1 MANKTLQEYR
11 KYYRK
16 NHPTWSDNEVELN
29 AQAAFKGQ
37 ELGNTERTG
46 ANPVIGREN
55 AGTNPVPNTPSTGGS
70 TLPSITSTWSTNINN
85 RLSDARIQLAPSSS
99 QQQASLVD
107 SFTKPQLTNIAK
119 VLKSLGYSKSQ
130 ISTGMKVKDILVS
143 DFGTTLAASKTYN
156 DFTNTIAADVLS
168 GLNTDATANVPTQ
181 TIQKYDPI
189 VLEKLI
195 DNIYQETLGQPATE
209 SQKRL
214 RMGELNRMIEEGTT
228 TTTKKVGGKNVVTVT
243 PGFSQE
249 RAKTSIEEQLKVMN
263 PDEFDRKKRID
274 FQGWLSQNVAGA

>member
-1 MANKTLQEYR
+1 M
-11 KYYRK
+11 
-16 NHPTWSDNEVELN
+16 
-29 AQAAFKGQ
+29 
-37 ELGNTERTG
+37 
-46 ANPVIGREN
+46 
-55 AGTNPVPNTPSTGGS
+55 
-70 TLPSITSTWSTNINN
+70 
-85 RLSDARIQLAPSSS
+85 APSSS

-119 VLKSLGYSKSQ
+119 VLKQLGYSKSQ
-130 ISTGMKVKDILVS
+130 ISTGMKVKDILVN
-143 DFGTTLAASKTYN
+143 DFGTTLSASKTYN
-156 DFTNTIAADVLS
+156 DFTNSIAADVLS

-209 SQKRL
+209 SQKAL
-214 RMGELNRMIEEGTT
+214 RMAELNQMIETGTT
-228 TTTKKVGGKNVVTVT
+228 TTSKIVGGKRVTVAT

-249 RAKTSIEEQLKVMN
+249 RATATIEEQLKVMN

>member
-1 MANKTLQEYR
+1 MAIVGRDNVGLT
-11 KYYRK
+11 
-16 NHPTWSDNEVELN
+16 PT
-29 AQAAFKGQ
+29 
-37 ELGNTERTG
+37 
-46 ANPVIGREN
+46 
-55 AGTNPVPNTPSTGGS
+55 PNTPSTS
-70 TLPSITSTWSTNINN
+70 QLPPLQSTWSTNINN
-85 RLSDARIQLAPSSS
+85 RLQDARIQLAPSSS
-99 QQQASLVD
+99 QQTASLVD

-156 DFTNTIAADVLS
+156 DFANTIAADVLS
-168 GLNTDATANVPTQ
+168 GLNTDSTANVPTQ
-181 TIQKYDPI
+181 TIQKYDPA

-228 TTTKKVGGKNVVTVT
+228 TTSKIVGGKRVTVAT

-249 RAKTSIEEQLKVMN
+249 RAKTTIEEQLKVMN

>member
-1 MANKTLQEYR
+1 MAI
-11 KYYRK
+11 
-16 NHPTWSDNEVELN
+16 D
-29 AQAAFKGQ
+29 
-37 ELGNTERTG
+37 
-46 ANPVIGREN
+46 NPVGR
-55 AGTNPVPNTPSTGGS
+55 GTNSSNAVPNMPSVGNNA
-70 TLPSITSTWSTNINN
+70 LPPISSSWANNINN
-85 RLSDARIQLAPSSS
+85 RLLDARIGIAPTSF
-99 QQQASLVD
+99 QQSASLVD

-143 DFGTTLAASKTYN
+143 DFATTLADSKTYN
-156 DFTNTIAADVLS
+156 DFVNTVSTDVLT
-168 GLNTDATANVPTQ
+168 GLNTDAKANVPTQ

-228 TTTKKVGGKNVVTVT
+228 TSTKKVGGKNVVTVT

-249 RAKTSIEEQLKVMN
+249 RATASIEEQLKVMN
-263 PDEFDRKKRID
+263 PDEFDRKKRMD
-274 FQGWLSQNVAGA
+274 FQGWLSQNVQGA

>member
-1 MANKTLQEYR
+1 MAIVGRDNVGLT
-11 KYYRK
+11 
-16 NHPTWSDNEVELN
+16 PT
-29 AQAAFKGQ
+29 
-37 ELGNTERTG
+37 
-46 ANPVIGREN
+46 
-55 AGTNPVPNTPSTGGS
+55 PNTPSTS
-70 TLPSITSTWSTNINN
+70 QLPSVQSTWSTNINN
-85 RLSDARIQLAPSSS
+85 RLQDARIQLAPSSS
-99 QQQASLVD
+99 QQIESLVD

-168 GLNTDATANVPTQ
+168 GLNTDSTANVPTQ
-181 TIQKYDPI
+181 TIQKYDPV
-189 VLEKLI
+189 VLGKLI

-228 TTTKKVGGKNVVTVT
+228 TTSKVVGGKRVITAT

-249 RAKTSIEEQLKVMN
+249 RATATIEEQLKVMN
-263 PDEFDRKKRID
+263 PDEFDRKKRLD
-274 FQGWLSQNVAGA
+274 FKSWLSQNVQGA

>member
-1 MANKTLQEYR
+1 MAIVGR
-11 KYYRK
+11 
-16 NHPTWSDNEVELN
+16 DNVGL
-29 AQAAFKGQ
+29 
-37 ELGNTERTG
+37 T
-46 ANPVIGREN
+46 
-55 AGTNPVPNTPSTGGS
+55 PVPNTPSTS
-70 TLPSITSTWSTNINN
+70 QLPSVQSTWSTNINN

-119 VLKSLGYSKSQ
+119 ILKSLGYSKSQ
-130 ISTGMKVKDILVS
+130 ISTGMKVKDILVN
-143 DFGTTLAASKTYN
+143 DFGTTLVASKTYN
-156 DFTNTIAADVLS
+156 DFTNSIAADVLS

-209 SQKRL
+209 SQKAL
-214 RMGELNRMIEEGTT
+214 RMAELNQMIETGTT
-228 TTTKKVGGKNVVTVT
+228 TTSKIVGGKRVTVAT

-249 RAKTSIEEQLKVMN
+249 RATATIEEQLKVMN

>member
-1 MANKTLQEYR
+1 MAI
-11 KYYRK
+11 
-16 NHPTWSDNEVELN
+16 D
-29 AQAAFKGQ
+29 
-37 ELGNTERTG
+37 
-46 ANPVIGREN
+46 NPVGR
-55 AGTNPVPNTPSTGGS
+55 GTNSSNAVPNMPSVGS
-70 TLPSITSTWSTNINN
+70 NALPPISSSWANNINN
-85 RLSDARIQLAPSSS
+85 RLIDARIGIAPTSF
-99 QQQASLVD
+99 QQSASLVD

-143 DFGTTLAASKTYN
+143 DFATTLADSKTYN
-156 DFTNTIAADVLS
+156 DFVNTVSVDVLT
-168 GLNTDATANVPTQ
+168 GLNTDTNANVPTQ
-181 TIQKYDPI
+181 TIQKYDPV
-189 VLEKLI
+189 VLGKLI

-209 SQKRL
+209 AQKALRL
-214 RMGELNRMIEEGTT
+214 AELEGMINTGTT

-249 RAKTSIEEQLKVMN
+249 RATASIEEQLKVMN

>member
-1 MANKTLQEYR
+1 ME
-11 KYYRK
+11 
-16 NHPTWSDNEVELN
+16 
-29 AQAAFKGQ
+29 
-37 ELGNTERTG
+37 
-46 ANPVIGREN
+46 VIGRGN
-55 AGTNPVPNTPSTGGS
+55 SGMNPVPNTPSTS
-70 TLPSITSTWSTNINN
+70 QLPPVQSTWSSNINN
-85 RLSDARIQLAPSSS
+85 RLADARIQLAPSSAR
-99 QQQASLVD
+99 QQASLVD

-119 VLKSLGYSKSQ
+119 VLKQLGYSKSQ
-130 ISTGMKVKDILVS
+130 ISTGMKVKDILIS
-143 DFGTTLAASKTYN
+143 DFGTTLSASKTYN

-181 TIQKYDPI
+181 TIQKYDPV

-195 DNIYQETLGQPATE
+195 DNIYQETLGEPATPE
-209 SQKRL
+209 QKEL
-214 RMGELNRMIEEGTT
+214 RMAELNTMIEAGTT
-228 TTTKKVGGKNVVTVT
+228 TTTKKVRGKNIVTVT

>member
-1 MANKTLQEYR
+1 MAIVGR
-11 KYYRK
+11 
-16 NHPTWSDNEVELN
+16 DNVGL
-29 AQAAFKGQ
+29 
-37 ELGNTERTG
+37 T
-46 ANPVIGREN
+46 
-55 AGTNPVPNTPSTGGS
+55 PVPNTPSTS
-70 TLPSITSTWSTNINN
+70 QLPSVQSTWSTNINN

-119 VLKSLGYSKSQ
+119 VLKQLGYSKSQ
-130 ISTGMKVKDILVS
+130 ISTGMKVKDILVN
-143 DFGTTLAASKTYN
+143 DFGTTLSASKTYN
-156 DFTNTIAADVLS
+156 DFTNSIAADVLS

-209 SQKRL
+209 SQKAL
-214 RMGELNRMIEEGTT
+214 RMAELNQMIETGTT
-228 TTTKKVGGKNVVTVT
+228 TTSKIVGGKRVTVAT

-249 RAKTSIEEQLKVMN
+249 RATATIEEQLKVMN

>member
-1 MANKTLQEYR
+1 MAIVGR
-11 KYYRK
+11 
-16 NHPTWSDNEVELN
+16 DN
-29 AQAAFKGQ
+29 
-37 ELGNTERTG
+37 TG
-46 ANPVIGREN
+46 M
-55 AGTNPVPNTPSTGGS
+55 NPVPNTPSTS
-70 TLPSITSTWSTNINN
+70 QLPSVQSTWSTNINN

-119 VLKSLGYSKSQ
+119 VLKQLGYSKSQ
-130 ISTGMKVKDILVS
+130 ISTGMKVKDILVN
-143 DFGTTLAASKTYN
+143 DFGTTLSASKTYN
-156 DFTNTIAADVLS
+156 DFTNSIAADVLS

-209 SQKRL
+209 SQKAL
-214 RMGELNRMIEEGTT
+214 RMAELNQMIETGTT
-228 TTTKKVGGKNVVTVT
+228 TTSKIVGGKRVTVAT

-249 RAKTSIEEQLKVMN
+249 RATATIEEQLKVMN

>member
-1 MANKTLQEYR
+1 MT
-11 KYYRK
+11 
-16 NHPTWSDNEVELN
+16 V
-29 AQAAFKGQ
+29 
-37 ELGNTERTG
+37 
-46 ANPVIGREN
+46 VGRDN
-55 AGTNPVPNTPSTGGS
+55 AGLQPVPNTPQTSS
-70 TLPSITSTWSTNINN
+70 LPPIASTWSTNINN
-85 RLSDARIQLAPSSS
+85 RLNDARINLAPSGT

-119 VLKSLGYSKSQ
+119 ILKSLGYSKSQ

-143 DFGTTLAASKTYN
+143 DFGTTLSAAKSYN
-156 DFTNTIAADVLS
+156 DFTNSIAADVLS

-263 PDEFDRKKRID
+263 PDEYDRKKRID
-274 FQGWLSQNVAGA
+274 FQGWLSQNVQGA

>member
-1 MANKTLQEYR
+1 MA
-11 KYYRK
+11 
-16 NHPTWSDNEVELN
+16 V
-29 AQAAFKGQ
+29 
-37 ELGNTERTG
+37 
-46 ANPVIGREN
+46 VGREN
-55 AGTNPVPNTPSTGGS
+55 AGINPVPNTPSTGGS
-70 TLPSITSTWSTNINN
+70 TLPPIMSTWSTNINN
-85 RLSDARIQLAPSSS
+85 RLADARINLAPSSS

-119 VLKSLGYSKSQ
+119 VLKQLGYSKSQ
-130 ISTGMKVKDILVS
+130 ISTGMKVKDILIS
-143 DFGTTLAASKTYN
+143 DFATTLSAAKTYN
-156 DFTNTIAADVLS
+156 DFTNSIAADVLS

-195 DNIYQETLGQPATE
+195 DNIYQETLGEPATAE
-209 SQKRL
+209 QKAM
-214 RMGELNRMIEEGTT
+214 RMAELNTMIETGTT
-228 TTTKKVGGKNVVTVT
+228 TTRKKVGGKNVVTVT

-274 FQGWLSQNVAGA
+274 FNGWLSQNVAGA

>member
-1 MANKTLQEYR
+1 MAIVGR
-11 KYYRK
+11 
-16 NHPTWSDNEVELN
+16 DNVGL
-29 AQAAFKGQ
+29 
-37 ELGNTERTG
+37 T
-46 ANPVIGREN
+46 
-55 AGTNPVPNTPSTGGS
+55 PVPNTPSTS
-70 TLPSITSTWSTNINN
+70 QLPSVQSTWSTNINN

-119 VLKSLGYSKSQ
+119 ILKSLGYSKSQ
-130 ISTGMKVKDILVS
+130 ISTGMKVKDILVN
-143 DFGTTLAASKTYN
+143 DFGTTLSASKTYN
-156 DFTNTIAADVLS
+156 DFTNSIAADVLS

-209 SQKRL
+209 SQKAL
-214 RMGELNRMIEEGTT
+214 RMAELNQMIETGTT
-228 TTTKKVGGKNVVTVT
+228 TTSKIVGGKRVTVAT

-249 RAKTSIEEQLKVMN
+249 RATATIEEQLKVMN

>member
-1 MANKTLQEYR
+1 MAIVGR
-11 KYYRK
+11 
-16 NHPTWSDNEVELN
+16 DN
-29 AQAAFKGQ
+29 
-37 ELGNTERTG
+37 TG
-46 ANPVIGREN
+46 L
-55 AGTNPVPNTPSTGGS
+55 NPVPNTPSTS
-70 TLPSITSTWSTNINN
+70 QLPPVQSTWSTNINN
-85 RLSDARIQLAPSSS
+85 RLQDARIQLAPSSS

-130 ISTGMKVKDILVS
+130 ISTGMKVKDILVN

-228 TTTKKVGGKNVVTVT
+228 TTSKIVGGKRVTVAT

-249 RAKTSIEEQLKVMN
+249 RATASIEEQLKVMN

>member
-1 MANKTLQEYR
+1 MAIVGR
-11 KYYRK
+11 
-16 NHPTWSDNEVELN
+16 DNVGL
-29 AQAAFKGQ
+29 
-37 ELGNTERTG
+37 T
-46 ANPVIGREN
+46 
-55 AGTNPVPNTPSTGGS
+55 PVPNTPSTS
-70 TLPSITSTWSTNINN
+70 QLPSVQSTWSTNINN

-119 VLKSLGYSKSQ
+119 ILKSLGYSKSQ
-130 ISTGMKVKDILVS
+130 ISTGMKVKDILVN
-143 DFGTTLAASKTYN
+143 DFGTTLVASKTYN
-156 DFTNTIAADVLS
+156 DFTNSIAADVLS

-209 SQKRL
+209 SQKAL
-214 RMGELNRMIEEGTT
+214 RMAELNQMIETGTT
-228 TTTKKVGGKNVVTVT
+228 TTSKIVGGKRVTTAT

-249 RAKTSIEEQLKVMN
+249 RATASIEEQLKVMN

-274 FQGWLSQNVAGA
+274 FQGWLSQNVQGA